1 MQLIIYIISLTLF
14 TMSFRLFVC
23 MFVCPHL
30 KAPKRN
36 ALAIYKI
43 FQNIITPRLDQR
55 DYFQLAIL
63 FKRRYMDILNFQLL
77 RRGYLIIAWP
87 FVHVTLAKYAI
98 LNYVTPANY
107 AILRHAG

>member
-1 MQLIIYIISLTLF
+1 MF
-14 TMSFRLFVC
+14 VCLFVC
-23 MFVCPHL
+23 LLSKGSETERFSDL
-30 KAPKRN
+30 QN
-36 ALAIYKI
+36 L
-43 FQNIITPRLDQR
+43 QNIITSRLGQR

-63 FKRRYMDILNFQLL
+63 FKRRYMDILNYQLL